1 MSDSIDHIYLINKIL
16 QLNDRVNILEKKMQ
30 LYENNNNKNILQTT
44 SNNHF
49 SNIQKYN
56 NDETIYD
63 PLNLQNNINANNINA
78 NNINTNNINIKNN
91 NIHVQN
97 NDINKIYDPLSN

>member
-1 MSDSIDHIYLINKIL
+1 MSDNIDHIYLINKIL
-16 QLNDRVNILEKKMQ
+16 QLSDRVNILEKKMQ
-30 LYENNNNKNILQTT
+30 LYENNNNKNILQST

-63 PLNLQNNINANNINA
+63 PLNLQNNINNNNINA
-78 NNINTNNINIKNN
+78 NNLNIKNN
-91 NIHVQN
+91 NIHVQNN

>member
-1 MSDSIDHIYLINKIL
+1 MNDNIDHIYLINKIL
-16 QLNDRVNILEKKMQ
+16 QLNDRVNILEKKIQ
-30 LYENNNNKNILQTT
+30 FYENNNNNKNILQSTT
-44 SNNHF
+44 NNNF
-49 SNIQKYN
+49 SNIQNFN

-63 PLNLQNNINANNINA
+63 PLNLQNNINT

-91 NIHVQN
+91 NIHIQN